1 MRKILASFLLLFFAS
16 CAQQQ
21 KIDNVMSDQYKL
33 EEDEK
38 RIWARCTEEQEV
50 IDGSG
55 FIYEDKELTDYIN
68 KVALSLFD
76 RSVHDKI
83 KFRIRIM
90 KNPYSN
96 AFAYPNGVIY
106 IHTGMLARIE
116 NEAQLATL
124 LAHEMTH
131 ITHRHALSGS
141 RNLKSKSIYIAAVGG
156 LGVSASINGYSR
168 KCENEADTE
177 GFRLMVKSGYLP
189 QESIKIFSH
198 IKDELTEENIKEPFA
213 YGTHPHLQD
222 RINNYTQLIKDL
234 NDTHSKTT
242 NERIYRNK
250 ISQLMIDNSAL
261 DIEAGRFVTAEK
273 TIDKFISFF
282 PNKAEGYYLKGKL
295 IYQKGSEADTA
306 KALGFFEKAVSINRN
321 YADPYR
327 EIGYINFKLNDK
339 KKAFSAFNKYLS
351 LKPNAQ
357 DSEYI
362 KEYINQCK

>member
-1 MRKILASFLLLFFAS
+1 MKKIFASFLLLVFAS
-16 CAQQQ
+16 CSQHQ

-38 RIWARCTEEQEV
+38 RIWARCAEEQEV

-68 KVALSLFD
+68 KVGLSLFD
-76 RSVHDKI
+76 KTVHNKI
-83 KFRIRIM
+83 KFRIKIM
-90 KNPYSN
+90 RNPYSN

-177 GFRLMVKSGYLP
+177 GFKLIVKAGYSP
-189 QESIKIFSH
+189 NEATQIFSH

-222 RINNYTQLIKDL
+222 RVNNYKQLIADL
-234 NDTHSKTT
+234 ADKHGRAT

-250 ISQLMIDNSAL
+250 ISKLLIDNSTL
-261 DIEAGRFVTAEK
+261 DIEAGRFATAEK
-273 TIDKFISFF
+273 TIDKYISFF
-282 PNKAEGYYLKGKL
+282 PSKCEGYYLKGKL
-295 IYQKGSEADTA
+295 IYQKGTEADTA
-306 KALGFFEKAVSINRN
+306 KALLFFEKSVSLNSN
-321 YADPYR
+321 YADPYK

-339 KKAFSAFNKYLS
+339 KKASASFKKYLS
-351 LKPNAQ
+351 LKPNAH
-357 DSEYI
+357 DSDYI
-362 KEYINQCK
+362 KEYINQCN

>member
-1 MRKILASFLLLFFAS
+1 MNRFFTITLLLLAS

-21 KIDNVMSDQYKL
+21 KIDNVMSDKYKL

-38 RIWARCTEEQEV
+38 RIWARSAEEQEV
-50 IDGSG
+50 IEESG
-55 FIYEDKELTDYIN
+55 FIYEDKEANEYVN

-76 RSVHDKI
+76 KTVHGKI
-83 KFRIRIM
+83 KFSIRIL

-131 ITHRHALSGS
+131 ITHRHALSGF
-141 RNLKSKSIYIAAVGG
+141 RNLKSKSIYIAAVGN
-156 LGVSASINGYSR
+156 LGASASINGYSR
-168 KCENEADTE
+168 ICENEADTE
-177 GFRLMVKSGYLP
+177 GFRLMVKAGYSP
-189 QESIKIFSH
+189 NEATQIFSH
-198 IKDELTEENIKEPFA
+198 IKDELSEENLNEPFA

-222 RINNYTQLIKDL
+222 RINNYKNLIAGLADK
-234 NDTHSKTT
+234 HGRAT

-250 ISQLMIDNSAL
+250 ISRLLIDNSTL

-273 TIDKFISFF
+273 TIDKYISFF
-282 PNKAEGYYLKGKL
+282 PSKCEGYYLKGKL

-306 KALGFFEKAVSINRN
+306 KALLFFEKSVSLNSS
-321 YADPYR
+321 YAEPYK
-327 EIGYINFKLNDK
+327 EIGYINFKLNNK
-339 KKAFSAFNKYLS
+339 KKASAAFKKYLS

-362 KEYINQCK
+362 KEYINQCN

>member
-1 MRKILASFLLLFFAS
+1 MNKFFAIILLLLAS

-38 RIWARCTEEQEV
+38 RIWARSTEEQEV

-55 FIYEDKELTDYIN
+55 FVYEDKELCDYIN

-76 RSVHDKI
+76 KTVHDKI

-131 ITHRHALSGS
+131 ITHRHTLSGS
-141 RNLKSKSIYIAAVGG
+141 RNLKSKSIYIAAVGN

-177 GFRLMVKSGYLP
+177 GFQLIVKAGYSP
-189 QESIKIFSH
+189 DEATKIFSH
-198 IKDELTEENIKEPFA
+198 IKDELTEENINEPFA
-213 YGTHPHLQD
+213 YGTHPHLQE
-222 RINNYTQLIKDL
+222 RITNYKQLIAGLADK
-234 NDTHSKTT
+234 HGRAT

-250 ISQLMIDNSAL
+250 ISRLLIDNSTL

-273 TIDKFISFF
+273 TIDKYISFF
-282 PNKAEGYYLKGKL
+282 PSKCEGYYLKGKL
-295 IYQKGSEADTA
+295 IYQKGTEADTVR
-306 KALGFFEKAVSINRN
+306 ALGFFEKSVSLNSN
-321 YADPYR
+321 YSDPYK
-327 EIGYINFKLNDK
+327 EIGYINFKLNNK
-339 KKAFSAFNKYLS
+339 KKALAAFKKYIS

-362 KEYINQCK
+362 KEYINQCN